1 MTYENLILEATDD
14 ILDNFVGTS
23 FVPSVVSEDVIN
35 ACNNEIIM
43 ENTTRVH
50 TGFTKYKQLTTLTT
64 VQVAR
69 ILLKLE
75 EVKQIDTGT
84 DVHNNDKLLLGV
96 YQKSGDD
103 RGTYI
108 TGNTDLR
115 RLARNYKPSMT
126 TKEFN
131 EVCSMLHDAAPIV
144 KRCEEKNLVAVN
156 NGIFHYDTKVLESFT
171 PDLVFLSKC
180 PVDYNH
186 AAQNIVIHNDED
198 GTDWDIESWMIDM
211 FDNDTEVSECCWESI
226 GACIRPL
233 QGWDKCAFFYGE
245 AGNGGKGTI
254 CSLIRNLLG
263 RGAVSLPLS
272 DMDKRFSLEPV
283 LHATAIITDE
293 NKVNEYLDD
302 VSNLKAL
309 ITNDVLSI
317 EAKFQMPVSFRYKGF
332 MIQCLNGMP
341 KVRDK
346 SDSFYRRQLFLPFFK
361 CFTGKERK
369 YIKND
374 YLKRKEV
381 LEYVLY
387 RVLNMNYTTLSEP
400 AKAKELLREYK
411 EFNDPIRRF
420 LSEMLPEL
428 KLNRIPMTMLYDL
441 YNAWYCKQNNNKPDG
456 TNQNT
461 FTRQVKQVIS
471 DYTAESGFAF
481 ANDTKINFDKDNLEP
496 LLKDYKLYHW
506 IDGRYSEADNFGVR
520 VDPAKSGKYKSVI
533 MRK

>member
-1 MTYENLILEATDD
+1 M
-14 ILDNFVGTS
+14 
-23 FVPSVVSEDVIN
+23 
-35 ACNNEIIM
+35 
-43 ENTTRVH
+43 
-50 TGFTKYKQLTTLTT
+50 
-64 VQVAR
+64 
-69 ILLKLE
+69 LLKLE

-84 DVHNNDKLLLGV
+84 DEHNNDKLLLGV
-96 YQKSGDD
+96 YQKSGKD

-108 TGNTDLR
+108 TRNTELR
-115 RLARNYKPSMT
+115 ALARGYKPSMT

-131 EVCSMLHDAAPIV
+131 EVCSMLHDTAPIV
-144 KRCEEKNLVAVN
+144 ERCEDKNLVAVN

-211 FDNDTEVSECCWESI
+211 FDNDTEVSECCWETI

-263 RGAVSLPLS
+263 SGAVSLPLS
-272 DMDKRFSLEPV
+272 DMDKRFRLEPV

-332 MIQCLNGMP
+332 MVQCLNGMP

-400 AKAKELLREYK
+400 TKAKELLREYK

-420 LSEMLPEL
+420 LAEMLPEL
-428 KLNRIPMTMLYDL
+428 KLNRIPMTMLYDF

-461 FTRQVKQVIS
+461 FTRQVKEVIS
-471 DYTAESGFAF
+471 DYTADSGFVF

-496 LLKDYKLYHW
+496 LLKDYKLYNW

>member
-1 MTYENLILEATDD
+1 MTYENLILQTTDN

-23 FVPSVVSEDVIN
+23 FVPAVVSEAVID
-35 ACNNEIIM
+35 ACNNDIIM
-43 ENTTRVH
+43 ENQTRKK
-50 TGFTKYKQLTTLTT
+50 TDLTPYKQLTTLTT
-64 VQVAR
+64 VQVTR
-69 ILLKLE
+69 ILLKLYE
-75 EVKQIDTGT
+75 LKQIDTGT
-84 DVHNNDKLLLGV
+84 DEHNNDKLLLGV
-96 YQKSGDD
+96 YKDD
-103 RGTYI
+103 GEHRGTYV
-108 TGNTDLR
+108 TNNTELR
-115 RLARNYKPSMT
+115 ALARSYKPSMT

-131 EVCSMLHDAAPIV
+131 EVCSMLHDIALVV

-156 NGIFHYDTKVLESFT
+156 NGIFDFNTKTLMPFT
-171 PDLVFLSKC
+171 PDKVFLTKV
-180 PVDYNH
+180 PVDYNPK
-186 AAQNIVIHNDED
+186 AKNITIHNDED
-198 GTDWDIESWMIDM
+198 GTDWDIESWMVDLA
-211 FDNDTEVSECCWESI
+211 DNDTEVSESYWETI

-263 RGAVSLPLS
+263 SGAVSLPLS
-272 DMDKRFSLEPV
+272 DMDKRFRLEPV

-309 ITNDVLSI
+309 ITNDTLSI

-332 MIQCLNGMP
+332 MIQCLNGLP

-374 YLKRKEV
+374 YLKRQEV

-400 AKAKELLREYK
+400 AKARELLREYK

-420 LSEMLPEL
+420 LAEILPTL
-428 KLNRIPMTMLYDL
+428 TLNRVPLEMLYDL
-441 YNAWYCKQNNNKPDG
+441 YNAWYCKQNNGKPDG

-461 FTRQVKQVIS
+461 FTRQVKGAIE
-471 DYTAESGFAF
+471 DYTADTGFAF
-481 ANDTKINFDKDNLEP
+481 ASDTKINFKKDNLEP
-496 LLKDYKLYHW
+496 LLKDYKLYSW

-520 VDPAKSGKYKSVI
+520 VDPSKSKKYKSVI
-533 MRK
+533 IRN

>member
-1 MTYENLILEATDD
+1 MTYENLILEATDA

-84 DVHNNDKLLLGV
+84 DVHNNDKLLLDV

-103 RGTYI
+103 RGIYI

-131 EVCSMLHDAAPIV
+131 EVCSMLHDTAPIV

-272 DMDKRFSLEPV
+272 DMDKRFSLYCMQQR
-283 LHATAIITDE
+283 L
-293 NKVNEYLDD
+293 L
-302 VSNLKAL
+302 
-309 ITNDVLSI
+309 
-317 EAKFQMPVSFRYKGF
+317 QMK
-332 MIQCLNGMP
+332 
-341 KVRDK
+341 
-346 SDSFYRRQLFLPFFK
+346 
-361 CFTGKERK
+361 
-369 YIKND
+369 
-374 YLKRKEV
+374 
-381 LEYVLY
+381 
-387 RVLNMNYTTLSEP
+387 
-400 AKAKELLREYK
+400 
-411 EFNDPIRRF
+411 
-420 LSEMLPEL
+420 
-428 KLNRIPMTMLYDL
+428 
-441 YNAWYCKQNNNKPDG
+441 
-456 TNQNT
+456 
-461 FTRQVKQVIS
+461 TR
-471 DYTAESGFAF
+471 
-481 ANDTKINFDKDNLEP
+481 
-496 LLKDYKLYHW
+496 
-506 IDGRYSEADNFGVR
+506 
-520 VDPAKSGKYKSVI
+520 
-533 MRK
+533 

>member
-14 ILDNFVGTS
+14 ILDNFVGTL

-131 EVCSMLHDAAPIV
+131 EVCSMLHDTAPIV

-171 PDLVFLSKC
+171 PDLVFLTKI

-186 AAQNIVIHNDED
+186 AAQNIVIHNPID

-233 QGWDKCAFFYGE
+233 QGYVLRATGYEKGMESRVASVKALEQMGFKKTKESEYGIVQLHERFKEIIEEEMINDALEYGYEAIQRTPDSGEHRKRSDVSEFREMAAERQDLKELQMEVNDAVADNQLREFALEQRENSVKRQKALNDEKSKEINDRDEQVRKKEMAFSEKNSELILRESNVLIKESEIDEREEKLKKKQEQDEKDFQMKEDKMEAQQRVISQREKSVSERENSVDVKENEVAQKSAEYG
-245 AGNGGKGTI
+245 KKLVLLD
-254 CSLIRNLLG
+254 SLI
-263 RGAVSLPLS
+263 
-272 DMDKRFSLEPV
+272 
-283 LHATAIITDE
+283 
-293 NKVNEYLDD
+293 DD
-302 VSNLKAL
+302 VQSYK
-309 ITNDVLSI
+309 S
-317 EAKFQMPVSFRYKGF
+317 PVS
-332 MIQCLNGMP
+332 
-341 KVRDK
+341 VA
-346 SDSFYRRQLFLPFFK
+346 
-361 CFTGKERK
+361 
-369 YIKND
+369 KN
-374 YLKRKEV
+374 V
-381 LEYVLY
+381 LEILKES
-387 RVLNMNYTTLSEP
+387 MNE
-400 AKAKELLREYK
+400 
-411 EFNDPIRRF
+411 
-420 LSEMLPEL
+420 
-428 KLNRIPMTMLYDL
+428 
-441 YNAWYCKQNNNKPDG
+441 
-456 TNQNT
+456 
-461 FTRQVKQVIS
+461 V
-471 DYTAESGFAF
+471 
-481 ANDTKINFDKDNLEP
+481 
-496 LLKDYKLYHW
+496 YH
-506 IDGRYSEADNFGVR
+506 
-520 VDPAKSGKYKSVI
+520 
-533 MRK
+533 

>member
-1 MTYENLILEATDD
+1 MTYENLILDATDD

-23 FVPSVVSEDVIN
+23 FVPSVVTEDVIT
-35 ACNNEIIM
+35 ACNNAIIM
-43 ENTTRVH
+43 ENSVRSH

-75 EVKQIDTGT
+75 QVKQINTGV

-96 YQKSGDD
+96 YQNDGEY

-108 TGNTDLR
+108 TENTDLR

-131 EVCSMLHDAAPIV
+131 EVCSMLHDTAPIV

-156 NGIFHYDTKVLESFT
+156 NGVFLYDIKKLEPFS
-171 PDLVFLSKC
+171 PKLVFLTKI
-180 PVDYNH
+180 PIDYNPN
-186 AAQNIVIHNDED
+186 AQNIVIHNDED
-198 GTDWDIESWMIDM
+198 GTDWDIESWMVDM
-211 FDNDTEVSECCWESI
+211 FDDDTEVSECCWETI
-226 GACIRPL
+226 GASIRPL

-387 RVLNMNYTTLSEP
+387 RVLNMDYTTLSEP
-400 AKAKELLREYK
+400 TKAKELLREYK

-420 LSEMLPEL
+420 LSEVLPEL
-428 KLNRIPMTMLYDL
+428 KLNRIPMTMLYDF

-461 FTRQVKQVIS
+461 FTRQVKEVIS
-471 DYTAESGFAF
+471 DYTADSGFVF
-481 ANDTKINFDKDNLEP
+481 ANDTKINFEKDNLEP
-496 LLKDYKLYHW
+496 LLKEYKLYSW
-506 IDGRYSEADNFGVR
+506 INNKYSEADNFGVR
-520 VDPAKSGKYKSVI
+520 VDPSKSGKYKSVI